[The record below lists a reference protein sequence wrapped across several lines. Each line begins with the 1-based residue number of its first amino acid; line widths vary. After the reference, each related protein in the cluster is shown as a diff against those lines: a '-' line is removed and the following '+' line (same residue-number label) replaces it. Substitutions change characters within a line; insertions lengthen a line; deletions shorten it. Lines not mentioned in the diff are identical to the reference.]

1 MIHRLNDH
9 YGNIYINLGEPFSL
23 REYLGEKLPT
33 SEETL
38 KPLDLQQ
45 LTTEQ
50 FKQVQDVANYAVS
63 MQQEST
69 AVTISNL
76 ISIVMMGSLVRN
88 ELMTLELVLDKIEW
102 LIQILRSLGASV
114 FENDVKDSVDRILVV
129 HQSLIRLDSDNNL
142 RLLSTPMME
151 VSPDVQRKMKG
162 IYLFIIIFTTR
173 YRIIFVAIVIILST
187 LIDTYILL
195 SLSKWCNGYYWI
207 TDF

>member
-76 ISIVMMGSLVRN
+76 ISIVMMESLVRN

-195 SLSKWCNGYYWI
+195 SLSKWCNGYY
-207 TDF
+207 

>member
-23 REYLGEKLPT
+23 REYLGEKLAT

-187 LIDTYILL
+187 LLIDII
-195 SLSKWCNGYYWI
+195 NFI
-207 TDF
+207 IFVQVE